1 MFVSEKGQVT
11 IPKSIRTAAGVLPG
25 SEVEF
30 SLQGSKII
38 ISAVATGIKSDRR
51 EALRSAAAKV
61 QRSFSAPFNHMGA
74 DDIMAFLRADAP
86 FPAGPAA
93 GVAKAPAK
101 VANKVPTKAPT
112 RSLSRRGQ
120 R

>member
-86 FPAGPAA
+86 VPLGRAA
-93 GVAKAPAK
+93 GVAK
-101 VANKVPTKAPT
+101 VPTKAATKAAT
-112 RSLSRRGQ
+112 RSPSHRGQ